1 MQELISA
8 GVGILLS
15 LIVSFVPPVAKWYYQ
30 IDKQYR
36 GLVMVGFTALT
47 ALGIFGLSCTG
58 LFNWVACTTAGAKE
72 LLTAFLIIL
81 GTNQITYLA
90 TPDSPTKV
98 SLQSSAMHVSVE
110 PLDK

>member
-1 MQELISA
+1 MEELISA

-15 LIVSFVPPVAKWYYQ
+15 LVFSFVPPVATWYYK

-36 GLVMVGFTALT
+36 GLVMVGFTAIT

-58 LFNWVACTTAGAKE
+58 LFNWVACTNEGAMDLVK
-72 LLTAFLIIL
+72 AFLIIL

-98 SLQSSAMHVSVE
+98 AMQSSAMHVSVE
-110 PLDK
+110 PVE

>member
-15 LIVSFVPPVAKWYYQ
+15 LVFSFVPPIASWYYK

-36 GLVMVGFTALT
+36 GLVMVGFTALAT
-47 ALGIFGLSCTG
+47 LGIFGLSCTG
-58 LFNWVACTTAGAKE
+58 LFNWVACTTEGAKE
-72 LLTAFLIIL
+72 LVTAFLILL

-98 SLQSSAMHVSVE
+98 AMQSSAMHVSVE